1 MDRTEAIVWVWSVCS
16 ALRKSQTKTLAAL
29 VGAALSVGRA
39 SVAEIGRRL
48 VGTSAKHGIKRC
60 WRFTANARVEISDAM
75 SGVIRH
81 LLKRKRWKKKPL
93 VVALDW
99 TEVRDFHTLMLAAVH
114 RGRAIPLLWASYPE
128 WQLAKSQNNLEE
140 GLLRLFKTLL
150 PPRISVI
157 VLADR
162 GFGRTEMA
170 RFCQELGFH
179 YVIRIKPDVWVRC
192 PGFTGKL
199 LDYPVK
205 KGICRVL
212 RCSWFRKKRPVE
224 QQVVV
229 RWKKGLPKKRDECWF
244 LMSDLDQSA
253 YQLSELYAKRMTV
266 EEFFRDGKSRRNGYA
281 LRNTQIKHADNFDRF
296 LLILVLTYLLLVGLG
311 LVARRRFP
319 PGAWCSSNRPREC
332 SDFTIGQRMLYHLQ
346 VEPPQA
352 LAALID
358 NLLTASPNWG

>member
-1 MDRTEAIVWVWSVCS
+1 MNRMEAIAWVWSVCCG
-16 ALRKSQTKTLAAL
+16 LRNSQTKTLAAL
-29 VGAALSVGRA
+29 VGAAMTVGRA
-39 SVAEIGRRL
+39 SVSEIGRRL
-48 VGTSAKHGIKRC
+48 TGTSAKHGIKRC
-60 WRFTANARVEISDAM
+60 WRFTANERVEISDAM
-75 SGVIRH
+75 AGVVRR
-81 LLKRKRWKKKPL
+81 LLKRKRWMKKPL

-99 TEVRDFHTLMLAAVH
+99 VEIRNFHTLMLAAVL
-114 RGRAIPLLWASYPE
+114 RGRAVPLLWASYPE

-150 PPRISVI
+150 PPGIRVI

-170 RFCQELGFH
+170 RFCQEQGFH
-179 YVIRIKPDVWVRC
+179 YVIRIKPDVWIRC
-192 PGFTGKL
+192 PGFCGKL

-205 KGICRVL
+205 KGMCRVL
-212 RCSWFRKKRPVE
+212 SCSQFRKTRPVE
-224 QQVVV
+224 QRVVV

-244 LMSDLDQSA
+244 LMSDLPGSA
-253 YQLSELYAKRMTV
+253 YQLSELYAKRMTI

-281 LRNTQIKHADNFDRF
+281 LRNTQIKYVDHFDRF

-319 PGAWCSSNRPREC
+319 PGAWCSCNRQREC
-332 SDFTIGQRMLYHLQ
+332 SDFTVGQRMLHQLQ
-346 VEPPQA
+346 IEPPQA

-358 NLLTASPNWG
+358 HLLLASPNWG

>member
-1 MDRTEAIVWVWSVCS
+1 MDRMEAIAWVWSVCS
-16 ALRKSQTKTLAAL
+16 GLRQSQTKTLAVL
-29 VGAALSVGRA
+29 VSAALSVSRV
-39 SVAEIGRRL
+39 SLAEIGRRL
-48 VGTSAKHGIKRC
+48 TGTSAKHGIKRC
-60 WRFTANARVEISDAM
+60 WRFTANKGVEISDAM

-93 VVALDW
+93 VVAVDW
-99 TEVRDFHTLMLAAVH
+99 TEVRNFHTLMLAAVL
-114 RGRAIPLLWASYPE
+114 RGRAVPLLWASYPE

-140 GLLRLFKTLL
+140 GLLRLFKSLL
-150 PPRISVI
+150 PSGIRVI

-192 PGFTGKL
+192 PGFAGKL

-205 KGICRVL
+205 KGMCRVL
-212 RCSWFRKKRPVE
+212 RCSHFRKTRPVE

-244 LMSDLDQSA
+244 LMTDLQESA
-253 YQLSELYAKRMTV
+253 YRLSELYGQRMTV
-266 EEFFRDGKSRRNGYA
+266 EEFFRDGKSRRNGFA
-281 LRNTQIKHADNFDRF
+281 LRNTQIKHADRFDRL
-296 LLILVLTYLLLVGLG
+296 LLILALVYLLLVGLG
-311 LVARRRFP
+311 LIARRQFP
-319 PGAWCSSNRPREC
+319 PSAWCSTNRQREC
-332 SDFTIGQRMLYHLQ
+332 SDFTIGQRMLLKLQ

-352 LAALID
+352 LAAIVTAILQ
-358 NLLTASPNWG
+358 ASPNWG